1 MDEDKAIIDG
11 CRNGDRSM
19 QKKLYDRY
27 ASKMLVVCLRYSKN
41 QSDAEDILQEAF
53 IRVYNNI
60 HQYRNDGVLEAW
72 IRRIVVNTAINYHR
86 KNNYLYPHMDI
97 EDIKE
102 VSTKDLNISNLHF
115 QELLGLIQSLP
126 KGCQAIF
133 NLYAIEGYKHHEI
146 AAMLNINEGTSK
158 SQYARAK
165 AILQSLITETGE
177 IRNERLRK

>member
-1 MDEDKAIIDG
+1 MHDDKTIIDG
-11 CRNGDRSM
+11 CRRGERSM

-27 ASKMLVVCLRYSKN
+27 ASKMLVVCLRYGKTRV
-41 QSDAEDILQEAF
+41 DAEDILQEAF
-53 IRVYNNI
+53 IRVFNNI
-60 HQYRNDGVLEAW
+60 HQYRHDGVLEAW
-72 IRRIVVNTAINYHR
+72 IRKIVVNTAINYHR
-86 KNNYLYPHMDI
+86 KNSYLYPHLDI

-115 QELLGLIQSLP
+115 QELLELIQSLP

-146 AAMLNINEGTSK
+146 ANMLNINEGTSK

-165 AILQSLITETGE
+165 SILQSMITETGE
-177 IRNERLRK
+177 IKHEKLRK